1 MVREI
6 RIDQGIIG
14 GFEKE
19 LIEKILPQLIGSF
32 RQRKEFWEYYF
43 DPKQVEISLEDLDNL
58 SNEFQIKINFDEL
71 IINI

>member
-43 DPKQVEISLEDLDNL
+43 DPKQVKLSLEDLDNL
-58 SNEFQIKINFDEL
+58 SNEFQIEINFDEL